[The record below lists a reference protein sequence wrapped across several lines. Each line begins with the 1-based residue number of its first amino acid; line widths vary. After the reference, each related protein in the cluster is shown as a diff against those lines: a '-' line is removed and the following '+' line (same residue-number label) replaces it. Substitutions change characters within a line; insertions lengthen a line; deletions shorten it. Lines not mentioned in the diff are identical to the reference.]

1 MFNISYIFWCIKTLF
16 EKKKPVFGPDI
27 IRHRTWL
34 EREIQ
39 EQLIERDNNFILMP
53 SDNWYDKYL

>member
-39 EQLIERDNNFILMP
+39 QLIERDNNFILMP